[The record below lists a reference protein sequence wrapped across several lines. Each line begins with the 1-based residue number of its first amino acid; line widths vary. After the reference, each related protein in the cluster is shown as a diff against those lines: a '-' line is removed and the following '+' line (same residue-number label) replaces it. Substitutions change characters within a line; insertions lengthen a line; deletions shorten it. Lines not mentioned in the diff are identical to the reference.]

1 MSPKQIEKRMKA
13 VKMAD
18 AINNIE
24 GVPISDRAKELSALW
39 VSGSISS
46 ADMKKKLVE
55 AHRITER

>member
-1 MSPKQIEKRMKA
+1 MSPKQIEKRIKA

-24 GVPISDRAKELSALW
+24 GVPVSDMAKELSALW

-46 ADMKKKLVE
+46 ADMKRILVE
-55 AHRITER
+55 THRRA

>member
-24 GVPISDRAKELSALW
+24 GVPVSDRAKELSALW

-46 ADMKKKLVE
+46 EDMKRILVE
-55 AHRITER
+55 THKRA

>member
-1 MSPKQIEKRMKA
+1 MSPKQIEKRTRA

-24 GVPISDRAKELSALW
+24 GVPVSDRAKELSALW

-46 ADMKKKLVE
+46 AEMKRILIE
-55 AHRITER
+55 THRRA

>member
-1 MSPKQIEKRMKA
+1 MSPKQIEKRIKA

-24 GVPISDRAKELSALW
+24 GVPVSDTAKKLSTLW

-46 ADMKKKLVE
+46 SDMKRILIE
-55 AHRITER
+55 THRRA